1 MKNILALFLIIAL
14 SAGFFPGCKKDK
26 GEPPVL
32 PPPESMIIDFSN
44 FASVKKSQEQFVDQ
58 KGIENSSWEFAATVV
73 VVWRL
78 LITSTLAVPVASFK
92 TAMNQIPVYLSE
104 KHWQWSYN
112 VPVGSATYKARLT
125 GLTGA
130 GDIKWKMYISKEG
143 TGGFAEFLWFEGTSK
158 PDGTG
163 GQWILYESNLS
174 QSAMLQVDW
183 TKTGS
188 AIGSIK
194 YTLVKND
201 VFKTSYIESG
211 LTSGSLNAYFNVHL
225 YTGLKF
231 SDTNV
236 EWNTTTHNGRVKCSD
251 YLLGQWY
258 CWDANKVNIVC
269 L

>member
-1 MKNILALFLIIAL
+1 MKNILAISLIITL
-14 SAGFFPGCKKDK
+14 SAGFFPGCKKDR
-26 GEPPVL
+26 GDPPVL
-32 PPPESMIIDFSN
+32 PPPESMTIDFSN
-44 FASVKKSQEQFVDQ
+44 FASVKKSSGLLSDQ

-73 VVWRL
+73 GVWRL

-92 TAMNQIPVYLSE
+92 LAVSQTPVYLSE
-104 KHWQWSYN
+104 KNWQWSYS
-112 VPVGSATYKARLT
+112 VTVGSATYKARLT

-130 GDIKWKMYISKEG
+130 GDVKWKMNISKEG
-143 TGGFAEFLWFEGTSK
+143 TGGFAEFLWFEGTSRL
-158 PDGTG
+158 DGKG

-174 QSAMLQVDW
+174 PAAILQIDW
-183 TKTGS
+183 TKTG
-188 AIGSIK
+188 GLVGGLK

-201 VFKTSYIESG
+201 MFKTSYIEYG
-211 LTSGSLNAYFNVHL
+211 LTSGPLNAFFNIHL

-236 EWNTTTHNGRVKCSD
+236 DWNTTTHNGRVKSSD

-258 CWDANKVNIVC
+258 CWDSNKVNIVC